1 LLYRSNKLM
10 YDRETYTLWS
20 HLLGEPVIGPLA
32 GSGIK
37 LEFFPVSLTTWGEWV
52 EEHPDTT
59 VLSRDT
65 GYYSEA
71 AYADERDPESI
82 YYEYRG
88 TELTKYPVWD
98 RDSSLNTKDIVL
110 GLEQD
115 GAYKAYPLDA
125 LRENVVLNDS
135 IGGLE
140 VVVMAASTSGDAR
153 AYLRDGRVFRPEDKD
168 GGPGVPSSLVDS
180 EGAVWTVTDDAL
192 VDASDGSRTLPRV
205 PSRLTYWFG
214 WYAFHPDTAVY
225 GEGGG

>member
-1 LLYRSNKLM
+1 M

-65 GYYSEA
+65 GYYREA

-88 TELTKYPVWD
+88 TAQTKYPVWD
-98 RDSSLNTKDIVL
+98 RDSSLSTKDVVL

-125 LRENVVLNDS
+125 LRGEVVVNDT
-135 IGGLE
+135 IAGTE

-153 AYLRDGRVFRPEDKD
+153 AYLREGRVFRSGEAA
-168 GGPGVPSSLVDS
+168 GGPGVPESLVDS
-180 EGAVWTVTDDAL
+180 EGAVWTVTEEAL
-192 VDASDGSRTLPRV
+192 VDASDGSRTLSRV
-205 PSRLTYWFG
+205 PARLTYWFG
-214 WYAFHPDTAVY
+214 WHAFHPETALYSV
-225 GEGGG
+225 GDR